1 MAAGLRVARA
11 DIGLGLYALVFAA
24 FGVSY
29 LTDGTFSDLTSQA
42 IADTFVVAVTAVIAA
57 ELVIAARRPRAAA
70 TGASAGRVVVE
81 QDVAQAERIVGDRA
95 EPFGLAVVEREV
107 PAADE
112 LVAGDALERWLRTR
126 AGGTAA

>member
-70 TGASAGRVVVE
+70 TGASAGRVVE
-81 QDVAQAERIVGDRA
+81 QAEQIVGDRA
-95 EPFGLAVVEREV
+95 EAFGLAVVEREV
-107 PAADE
+107 PAAGE
-112 LVAGDALERWLRTR
+112 LVAGDALERRLRTR